1 MIDEHESILFIEA
14 MCGSKLV
21 RRPEINVPGLHLAS
35 ADQRL
40 TKKSC
45 RDPDGWATPASCDKY
60 FSERGTAVLNV
71 PEAGRPHDAIDCFSN
86 PCLPASSGQRALQ
99 KPSRTLSRVGPSI
112 LLHPASDETD
122 LDEAARRRAHSSCR
136 RSCSCKVSFW
146 LHRLRSRLRSR
157 IRHIR

>member
-45 RDPDGWATPASCDKY
+45 RDLMDGPRQLLATNIFLSAALLFSMSLRPVVPTTLLTASATHVC
-60 FSERGTAVLNV
+60 
-71 PEAGRPHDAIDCFSN
+71 P
-86 PCLPASSGQRALQ
+86 
-99 KPSRTLSRVGPSI
+99 
-112 LLHPASDETD
+112 LHPANGP
-122 LDEAARRRAHSSCR
+122 
-136 RSCSCKVSFW
+136 CKSQDVLF
-146 LHRLRSRLRSR
+146 LA
-157 IRHIR
+157 